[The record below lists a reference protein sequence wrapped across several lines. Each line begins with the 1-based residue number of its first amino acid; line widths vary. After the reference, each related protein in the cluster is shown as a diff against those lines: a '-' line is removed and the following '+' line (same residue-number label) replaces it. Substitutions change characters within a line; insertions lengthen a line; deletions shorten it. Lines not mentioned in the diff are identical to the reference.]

1 MTAGLRRLLKV
12 TVFLFGPFASAVG
25 HADSLP
31 VNAAW
36 EETWTRVLER
46 FVDDKGRIDFAGL
59 AADRAAID
67 KVVAFVSA
75 LSPSSTP
82 DRFPTREARLSYY
95 INAYNALA
103 MHGVLASG
111 SLERFSLIGR
121 IRFFVLRRVTVGSR
135 RLSLYGLENDV
146 IRPLGEERIH
156 FALNCMVVGCPRLP
170 REAFRTATLDRQL
183 ERAAREFVNEARNVR
198 VDTAA
203 KTVWLSAIFDFY
215 TGDFLAKAPTL
226 IDYVN
231 RYRSDPVPQG
241 YQVRFLDYDW
251 TINRQPPALSR

>member
-12 TVFLFGPFASAVG
+12 TVFLFGPFASAIG

-31 VNAAW
+31 TDTAW
-36 EETWTRVLER
+36 EEAWTRVLER
-46 FVDDKGRIDFAGL
+46 FVDDRGRIDFAGL

-67 KVVAFVSA
+67 AVVAFVGA

-82 DRFPTREARLSYY
+82 DRFPTREATLSYY

-103 MHGVLASG
+103 MHGVLESG

-121 IRFFVLRRVTVGSR
+121 IRFFVIRRVTVGSR
-135 RLSLYGLENDV
+135 RLSLYHLENDV

-156 FALNCMVVGCPRLP
+156 FALNCMVAGCPRLP
-170 REAFRTATLDRQL
+170 REAFRAAMLDRQL

-198 VDTAA
+198 VDAAA
-203 KTVWLSAIFDFY
+203 KTVWLSSIFDFY
-215 TGDFLAKAPTL
+215 TGDFLAKSPTL
-226 IDYVN
+226 IEYVN
-231 RYRSDPVPQG
+231 RYRGDPVPAG

-251 TINRQPPALSR
+251 TINRQPSAK